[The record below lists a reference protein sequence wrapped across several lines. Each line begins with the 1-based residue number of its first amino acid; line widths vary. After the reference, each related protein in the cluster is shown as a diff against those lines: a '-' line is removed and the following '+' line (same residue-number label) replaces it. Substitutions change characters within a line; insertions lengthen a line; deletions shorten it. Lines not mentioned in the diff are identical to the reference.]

1 MIRRLIALAD
11 HAPTHAPAPTHAR
24 DLRLAVG
31 LMTAS
36 AALMGAVLGL
46 LLPIL
51 RALFTGANATAP
63 LLCLL
68 ALTALYGLV
77 HRAAMIKA
85 RRAGYGLCRLLLD
98 RLGDHVVRLPLGW
111 FGQARVGPFGR
122 LAGAG
127 VMNILQTPAHLL
139 EPLAAATVAPTVT
152 IAVLAATDWRMALA
166 ALAVAPIVWLAARWM
181 GDKIT
186 VADHDIDAATAELG
200 ARTVEFA
207 QAQPVLRAAGRTGK
221 GLELL
226 AAAVEEHRRATTR
239 RIRTALPAL
248 TALGL
253 SIQGAFAVLLLTAA
267 AIATSLDAAA
277 LITAMVLAARY
288 VEPMRDAAA
297 ISAVLR
303 MSAGSLDRL
312 ERLLATPPLPEPARS
327 AALGEP
333 SVELDHVSFSY
344 TGDGPLLRDV
354 SLTVAP
360 GTVTALVGPSGAGKT
375 TILHLVA
382 RFFDVSSGS
391 VRVAGAD
398 VRELTFTDL
407 MDHVSLVSQ
416 DVYLFEGTL
425 EDNIRLSRPE
435 ASQSEVRQAAGL
447 ARCDEI
453 AERLPGGW
461 AGQVGERGASLSG
474 GERQRVSIAR
484 ALLKDAPIV
493 LLDEATSALD
503 AENEA
508 AVAAAVR
515 ALARRRTVLMVAH
528 RLNTVRHADQIVVL
542 DGGRV
547 AERGTHDGLLAA
559 GGLYATLWKTR
570 EAATGWRIKA
580 APDRQAAEEG
590 QGD

>member
-11 HAPTHAPAPTHAR
+11 PGQAR
-24 DLRLAVG
+24 DLRLAVA
-31 LMTAS
+31 LMTVS
-36 AALMGAVLGL
+36 AALMGALLGL
-46 LLPIL
+46 LLPTL
-51 RALFTGANATAP
+51 RALFTGADATAP
-63 LLCLL
+63 LLALL
-68 ALTALYGLV
+68 ALTALYGLT
-77 HRAAMIKA
+77 HHAAMIKA
-85 RRAGYGLCRLLLD
+85 RRAGYGLCGMLLD

-111 FGQARVGPFGR
+111 FRPARVGPFGR

-139 EPLAAATVAPTVT
+139 EPLAGATVAPAVT
-152 IAVLAATDWRMALA
+152 IAVLAVTDWRMGLA
-166 ALAVAPIVWLAARWM
+166 ALAVAPLIWLAARWM
-181 GDKIT
+181 GDRIT
-186 VADHDIDAATAELG
+186 AADHDIDAATADLG

-207 QAQPVLRAAGRTGK
+207 QTQPVLRAAGRTGK

-226 AAAVEEHRRATTR
+226 TAAVDEHRRATSR
-239 RIRTALPAL
+239 RITTALPAL
-248 TALGL
+248 TVLGL
-253 SIQGAFAVLLLTAA
+253 SIQGAFAALLVAAA
-267 AIATSLDAAA
+267 AIATDLDAAA
-277 LITAMVLAARY
+277 LVTAMVLASRY

-303 MSAGSLDRL
+303 MSANSLDRL
-312 ERLLATPPLPEPARS
+312 EQVLATPPLPQPARS
-327 AALGEP
+327 APLGEP
-333 SVELDHVSFSY
+333 SIELERVSFSY
-344 TGDGPLLRDV
+344 NDTPLLEDV
-354 SLTVAP
+354 SLTVSP

-407 MDHVSLVSQ
+407 MAQVALVSQ

-435 ASQSEVRQAAGL
+435 ASQEEVRRAAAL

-461 AGQVGERGASLSG
+461 SGQVGERGAALSG

-508 AVAAAVR
+508 AVVAAVR
-515 ALARRRTVLMVAH
+515 ALAQRRTVLMVAH

-547 AERGTHDGLLAA
+547 AEHGTHQDLLAA
-559 GGLYATLWKTR
+559 GGLYTALWKAR
-570 EAATGWRIKA
+570 DAASGWRVSA
-580 APDRQAAEEG
+580 
-590 QGD
+590 